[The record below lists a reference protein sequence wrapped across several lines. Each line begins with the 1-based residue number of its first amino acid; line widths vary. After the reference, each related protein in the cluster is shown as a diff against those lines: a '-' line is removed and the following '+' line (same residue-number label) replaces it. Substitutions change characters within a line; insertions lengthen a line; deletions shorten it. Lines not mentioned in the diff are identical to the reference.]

1 MLKISFVFMLPRNF
15 DKSRILYFLFEVD
28 KNIKS
33 NLLTNSS
40 NTQAFS
46 ITFGKPSFAS
56 ETK

>member
-15 DKSRILYFLFEVD
+15 DKSRNLYFLFEVD

-46 ITFGKPSFAS
+46 ITFEKPSFAS